1 MVIEDMQQSLELLEN
16 IKYFFYNIE
25 EIEKKLNIDLRNKEY
40 ERDDLLHEIELSKL
54 NAIEIMAVYK
64 KLEKVLQERRI
75 IKDKIDLV
83 STIKPYANKFIAKGI
98 CAETDAAIKNI
109 ETLKRNQEKEKAEKE
124 NKDESQQMLSWF
136 QIIMLIGR
144 PLWDKTRKKWRVLNG
159 YQAVLGNTNN
169 LFYEVTFTDTPYW
182 ENYADK
188 QLYLSVPVEKE
199 KQKESGDKGSNN
211 KDK

>member
-25 EIEKKLNIDLRNKEY
+25 EIEKKLNTDLRNKEY

-83 STIKPYANKFIAKGI
+83 STIKPYTSKFITKGI
-98 CAETDAAIKNI
+98 CAETDTTIKNI
-109 ETLKRNQEKEKAEKE
+109 ETLKRNQE
-124 NKDESQQMLSWF
+124 NRQYT
-136 QIIMLIGR
+136 
-144 PLWDKTRKKWRVLNG
+144 PRVL
-159 YQAVLGNTNN
+159 QDLKCA
-169 LFYEVTFTDTPYW
+169 
-182 ENYADK
+182 K
-188 QLYLSVPVEKE
+188 KRKEKE
-199 KQKESGDKGSNN
+199 KVQNTNQKFCAKCGNFTLDRITISVA
-211 KDK
+211 KDGKSPRKLCNMCKNCYTDMLDHLGISDIKD

>member
-1 MVIEDMQQSLELLEN
+1 MPSLEIKGKKTGIIFGFRGKNQLPLFMIIKEYFDEN
-16 IKYFFYNIE
+16 GEVDFAKVLF
-25 EIEKKLNIDLRNKEY
+25 EIEGKKCKE
-40 ERDDLLHEIELSKL
+40 
-54 NAIEIMAVYK
+54 
-64 KLEKVLQERRI
+64 
-75 IKDKIDLV
+75 
-83 STIKPYANKFIAKGI
+83 
-98 CAETDAAIKNI
+98 
-109 ETLKRNQEKEKAEKE
+109 
-124 NKDESQQMLSWF
+124 ESQQMLSWF

-182 ENYADK
+182 ENYADE

>member
-1 MVIEDMQQSLELLEN
+1 M
-16 IKYFFYNIE
+16 
-25 EIEKKLNIDLRNKEY
+25 KKE
-40 ERDDLLHEIELSKL
+40 
-54 NAIEIMAVYK
+54 
-64 KLEKVLQERRI
+64 
-75 IKDKIDLV
+75 
-83 STIKPYANKFIAKGI
+83 
-98 CAETDAAIKNI
+98 
-109 ETLKRNQEKEKAEKE
+109 NQEKEKAEKE

-211 KDK
+211 KDKWIKTKNKRQAIYSSKERWYW

>member
-1 MVIEDMQQSLELLEN
+1 M
-16 IKYFFYNIE
+16 
-25 EIEKKLNIDLRNKEY
+25 KK
-40 ERDDLLHEIELSKL
+40 
-54 NAIEIMAVYK
+54 
-64 KLEKVLQERRI
+64 Q
-75 IKDKIDLV
+75 
-83 STIKPYANKFIAKGI
+83 
-98 CAETDAAIKNI
+98 
-109 ETLKRNQEKEKAEKE
+109 NQEKEKAEKE
-124 NKDESQQMLSWF
+124 NKDESQQIQQMLSWF

-144 PLWDKTRKKWRVLNG
+144 PLWDKKRKKWRILNG
-159 YQAVLGNTNN
+159 YQSVLGNTNN